1 LPRNAE
7 HLVLPSA
14 RSSRLALISAPSR
27 SIQIRMDNSSHR
39 RRSNRHRRGRRVAQV
54 LLTLTIGLIS
64 ATTGFAFVAAP
75 ATGQEDPDVARA
87 RERLEQTQTEAN
99 AAHDRYQKVVDER
112 DQVQGQITALE
123 QAIPELR
130 AREAE
135 LRLQLSIRAAA
146 LYKNTDPTAGLEVLA
161 AKNHIQAGRR
171 TKLTEAADD
180 FDNDRARQLR
190 ETATRLEQAQLDL
203 EAKEAQ
209 LEEVL
214 PRLEQERAVFDQK
227 VAEANRALEVAEQ
240 IGALRALGEPV
251 MGPTVLSAAEMVAW
265 YRSSGASPRLSGGMS
280 IEELAQIFVE
290 EGTAEN
296 VRGDFAF
303 AQSYIETGGFRAGG
317 SDNNFSGLGACD
329 GCSGENRF
337 PTARDGV
344 RAQIQHLRNYAD
356 RSSRAS
362 DLNDP
367 PSPYWYGSDPATAV
381 RNFDTFFAK
390 GWAPIWQMMGHGN
403 WATDPNYASKVTGVY
418 NRMIESRQG

>member
-1 LPRNAE
+1 MDHNTRQ
-7 HLVLPSA
+7 A
-14 RSSRLALISAPSR
+14 RRPP
-27 SIQIRMDNSSHR
+27 R
-39 RRSNRHRRGRRVAQV
+39 RRRTGRRAAQG
-54 LLTLTIGLIS
+54 LLTLTIGLLS
-64 ATTGFAFVAAP
+64 ATAGFAFVAAP

-87 RERLEQTQTEAN
+87 REKLEQTQSEAN
-99 AAHDRYQKVVDER
+99 AAHERYQKALDES
-112 DQVQGQITALE
+112 DQVQGQIAELE
-123 QAIPELR
+123 KAIPELR
-130 AREAE
+130 ARETE
-135 LRLQLSIRAAA
+135 LRSQLSIRAAA
-146 LYKNTDPTAGLEVLA
+146 LYKNTDPSAGLEVLA
-161 AKNHIQAGRR
+161 TKNHIQAGRR

-180 FDNDRARQLR
+180 FDNERARQLR

-203 EAKEAQ
+203 EGKKAQ
-209 LEEVL
+209 LDELL
-214 PRLEQERAVFDQK
+214 PRLEMERAVFDQK

-251 MGPTVLSAAEMVAW
+251 MGPTVLSATEMVAW

-280 IEELAQIFVE
+280 IEELAQIYVE

-329 GCSGENRF
+329 GCSGERQF

-362 DLNDP
+362 DLSDP
-367 PSPYWYGSDPATAV
+367 PSPYWYGSDPGTAA

-418 NRMIESRQG
+418 NRMVESRNG

>member
-1 LPRNAE
+1 
-7 HLVLPSA
+7 
-14 RSSRLALISAPSR
+14 
-27 SIQIRMDNSSHR
+27 MDHT
-39 RRSNRHRRGRRVAQV
+39 RHRRHRRSGRRATQG
-54 LLTLTIGLIS
+54 LLALTIGLMS
-64 ATTGFAFVAAP
+64 VTAAFAFAAAP

-87 RERLEQTQTEAN
+87 REKLEQTQSEAN
-99 AAHDRYQKVVDER
+99 AAHDRYQKALDES
-112 DQVQGQITALE
+112 DQVQGQIAELE
-123 QAIPELR
+123 KAIPELR

-135 LRLQLSIRAAA
+135 LRSQLSIRAAA
-146 LYKNTDPTAGLEVLA
+146 LYKNTDPSAGLEVLA

-171 TKLTEAADD
+171 TKLTEAADE
-180 FDNDRARQLR
+180 FDNERARQLR
-190 ETATRLEQAQLDL
+190 ETATRLEQAQRDL
-203 EAKEAQ
+203 EGKRAQ
-209 LEEVL
+209 LDELL
-214 PRLEQERAVFDQK
+214 PRLELERTVFDQK

-251 MGPTVLSAAEMVAW
+251 MGPTVLSAAEMVTW

-280 IEELAQIFVE
+280 IDELAQIYVE

-303 AQSYIETGGFRAGG
+303 AQSYIETGGFHAGG
-317 SDNNFSGLGACD
+317 GDNNFSGLGACD
-329 GCSGENRF
+329 GCRGEKQF

-362 DLNDP
+362 DLSDP
-367 PSPYWYGSDPATAV
+367 PSPYWYGSDPATAA

-418 NRMIESRQG
+418 NRMVASRQG

>member
-1 LPRNAE
+1 
-7 HLVLPSA
+7 
-14 RSSRLALISAPSR
+14 
-27 SIQIRMDNSSHR
+27 M
-39 RRSNRHRRGRRVAQV
+39 
-54 LLTLTIGLIS
+54 
-64 ATTGFAFVAAP
+64 
-75 ATGQEDPDVARA
+75 
-87 RERLEQTQTEAN
+87 
-99 AAHDRYQKVVDER
+99 
-112 DQVQGQITALE
+112 
-123 QAIPELR
+123 
-130 AREAE
+130 
-135 LRLQLSIRAAA
+135 
-146 LYKNTDPTAGLEVLA
+146 
-161 AKNHIQAGRR
+161 

-180 FDNDRARQLR
+180 FDNDRTRQLR

-203 EAKEAQ
+203 ESKKAQ
-209 LEEVL
+209 LDELL
-214 PRLEQERAVFDQK
+214 PRLEMERAVFDQK
-227 VAEANRALEVAEQ
+227 VAAANRALEVAEQ

-251 MGPTVLSAAEMVAW
+251 MGPTVLSATEMVAW

-280 IEELAQIFVE
+280 IDELAQIYVE

-317 SDNNFSGLGACD
+317 GDNNFSGLGACD
-329 GCSGENRF
+329 GCSGERQF

-362 DLNDP
+362 DLSDP
-367 PSPYWYGSDPATAV
+367 PSPYWYGADPATAV

-418 NRMIESRQG
+418 KRMVASRQG

>member
-1 LPRNAE
+1 MACTDAHFLRTHSHSRRRP
-7 HLVLPSA
+7 A
-14 RSSRLALISAPSR
+14 RALLALA
-27 SIQIRMDNSSHR
+27 
-39 RRSNRHRRGRRVAQV
+39 VA
-54 LLTLTIGLIS
+54 
-64 ATTGFAFVAAP
+64 VAAVSTVFVTLAP
-75 ATGQEDPDVARA
+75 AASAQEDPAIVRA
-87 RERLEQTQTEAN
+87 RERVQQAQTEAN
-99 AAHDRYQKVVDER
+99 AAHERYEKAVDGR
-112 DQVQGQITALE
+112 DQAQSEIAELE
-123 QAIPELR
+123 QAIPALRAQQDVLR

-135 LRLQLSIRAAA
+135 LRAQLATRAAA
-146 LYKNTDPTAGLEVLA
+146 LYKNTDPAAGLELLT
-161 AKNHIQAGRR
+161 AKNHMQAGRK
-171 TKLTEAADD
+171 TKLTEAADK
-180 FDNDRARQLR
+180 FDDERSRNLRATADRLQQVQVELEGRQI
-190 ETATRLEQAQLDL
+190 EL
-203 EAKEAQ
+203 EAKRAE
-209 LEEVL
+209 LDGLIE
-214 PRLEQERAVFDQK
+214 RLDREKAVFEQK

-251 MGPTVLSAAEMVAW
+251 MGPTVLSATEMVAW

-280 IEELAQIFVE
+280 IEALVQIYVE

-329 GCSGENRF
+329 GCSGERQF

-362 DLNDP
+362 DLSDP
-367 PSPYWYGSDPATAV
+367 PSPYWYGADPATAA

-418 NRMIESRQG
+418 NRMVESRNG